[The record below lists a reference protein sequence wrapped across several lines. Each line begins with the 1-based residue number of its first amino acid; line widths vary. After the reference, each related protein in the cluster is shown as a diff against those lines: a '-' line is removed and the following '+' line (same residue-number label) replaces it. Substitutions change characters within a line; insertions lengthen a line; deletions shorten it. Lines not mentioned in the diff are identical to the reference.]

1 MSPKSSKRSRS
12 PASNSKVP
20 EIEVTVDEGMEEI
33 LNTLLIFFY
42 SSNVLFYSSMFSY
55 PIINFYVHLM
65 CQTFSFQGCR
75 YISIWKQFY
84 LSFLNNTGFC
94 ADDGYIK
101 CSSLTACLGLLFQAE
116 MWEMM

>member
-1 MSPKSSKRSRS
+1 MSPKSLKRSRS

-42 SSNVLFYSSMFSY
+42 SSNVLFYSMFSY

-65 CQTFSFQGCR
+65 
-75 YISIWKQFY
+75 W
-84 LSFLNNTGFC
+84 
-94 ADDGYIK
+94 
-101 CSSLTACLGLLFQAE
+101 QAV
-116 MWEMM
+116 